1 MTNRTTTTVD
11 LLGAAAANIAMAAA
25 VRRLADARG
34 REAATLTSTQADRFV
49 ELIRAEAGQAI
60 GQAFEDAKDA
70 IDVMPAAAKLA
81 EATFAAS
88 NRCALERV
96 ASYSSIRNA
105 AA

>member
-88 NRCALERV
+88 LTLAGIKAANALLVEL
-96 ASYSSIRNA
+96 A
-105 AA
+105 A